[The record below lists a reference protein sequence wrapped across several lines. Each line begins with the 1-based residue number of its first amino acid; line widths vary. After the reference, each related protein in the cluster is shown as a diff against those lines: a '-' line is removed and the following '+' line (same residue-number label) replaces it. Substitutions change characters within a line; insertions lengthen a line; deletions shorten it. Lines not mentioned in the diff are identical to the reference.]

1 MYKCRI
7 LRENPGSLETLQKK
21 KARLLQKLEEG
32 SYVNYKLAEIE
43 IQLFA

>member
-1 MYKCRI
+1 MQNTK
-7 LRENPGSLETLQKK
+7 RESWLFRNPAEK

-43 IQLFA
+43 I